1 MTKDQYYQMCEL
13 MGSVAR
19 EEDVP
24 VEFEDFPAEV
34 QQAFEIYQVLQDV
47 WEGMSGTYMGK
58 NMSGIDDLLNIYQV
72 PQDEKRFILELI
84 ALIDSERM
92 KQLSEKRKQEDSL
105 KSSKSPP

>member
-1 MTKDQYYQMCEL
+1 MTKDTYYQMCEAL
-13 MGSVAR
+13 GNPPVESQI
-19 EEDVP
+19 P
-24 VEFEDFPAEV
+24 VEFDDFPVEV
-34 QQAFEIYQVLQDV
+34 QTSFELYQVLQDV

-58 NMSGIDDLLNIYQV
+58 NMSGIDDLFNIYQV

-92 KQLSEKRKQEDSL
+92 KQLSDKRKQEEAV

>member
-1 MTKDQYYQMCEL
+1 MTKDTYYQMCEAL
-13 MGSVAR
+13 GNP
-19 EEDVP
+19 P
-24 VEFEDFPAEV
+24 VESQIPIEFEDFPAEI
-34 QQAFEIYQVLQDV
+34 QQSFELYQVLQDV

-58 NMSGIDDLLNIYQV
+58 NMSGIDDLLNIYQI

-92 KQLSEKRKQEDSL
+92 KQMSEKRKQEESL

>member
-13 MGSVAR
+13 MNTAPV

-24 VEFEDFPAEV
+24 VEFDDFPVEV
-34 QQAFEIYQVLQDV
+34 QSAFELYQVLQDV

-58 NMSGIDDLLNIYQV
+58 NMAGINDLFNIYQI
-72 PQDEKRFILELI
+72 PQDEKRFVLELI

-92 KQLSEKRKQEDSL
+92 KVLSL
-105 KSSKSPP
+105 KREQEERLKNKKSPP